1 MSIIVSHRVEREMSM
16 KNSVKHRAMALC
28 GCLVLSAAAHA
39 QYAPDATMDLGT
51 GYGQTALSQSVLDG
65 TRAIGEKSS
74 TRQSRAGA
82 LRPQPSAAEMAQIRR
97 RIEPEYHRRVR
108 IDGKASADR
117 WLAATAREM
126 GLRAGR
132 AARAAQPQR

>member
-1 MSIIVSHRVEREMSM
+1 M
-16 KNSVKHRAMALC
+16 KISVKHRAVALC
-28 GCLVLSAAAHA
+28 GCLMLPSAAYA

-74 TRQSRAGA
+74 ARQSRTGA
-82 LRPQPSAAEMAQIRR
+82 LRPQPSAAEMAEIRR
-97 RIEPEYHRRVR
+97 RIEPEYNRRVR

-126 GLRAGR
+126 GIRAGR
-132 AARAAQPQR
+132 AARTARPQR